1 MLSTKTFHYAS
12 GIPMQCSPPLF
23 SSPGPDPYRSNDNV
37 YEELEHRNS
46 EVVNRHSLH
55 KSSSDGNTTVATIYQ
70 DSSGAGASGT
80 FIERNRVERNSLLS
94 SASSS
99 IHGGSSNE
107 SNIIHHH
114 HTLGNSHLCDAP
126 NLFRFQTS
134 SSSNRRGGGS
144 NNRMRRSNSGFKS
157 SNVNHIDIS
166 GDTNNNKNDQ
176 GGSGGSGEGGD
187 DSEVERLNRRNAQLS
202 STREHYRPTRSNY
215 YVPPQHIIAINNQIS
230 ARINPQTE
238 ARENAINNNSSS
250 AAYDD
255 PYMTS
260 ISSAYDESGNQI
272 YHHPYMA
279 TFRSYNN
286 LNNPHQPL
294 YNCNAMGSDSG
305 YSQNTQASDGRSM
318 RGRARKSSRNNNT
331 IGSGMIRLQH
341 LQNAGNY
348 DEDS

>member
-12 GIPMQCSPPLF
+12 GTPMQCSPPLF

-37 YEELEHRNS
+37 YEELEHRNT
-46 EVVNRHSLH
+46 EVVSRHSLH
-55 KSSSDGNTTVATIYQ
+55 KSSSDNTTVATIYQ
-70 DSSGAGASGT
+70 ESGVAGVSG
-80 FIERNRVERNSLLS
+80 IERNRVERNSLLS

-107 SNIIHHH
+107 SNIPHH
-114 HTLGNSHLCDAP
+114 HTLGNNHLCDAS
-126 NLFRFQTS
+126 NLFRYQT
-134 SSSNRRGGGS
+134 SSNRRGGS
-144 NNRMRRSNSGFKS
+144 NRIRRSNSGFKS

-176 GGSGGSGEGGD
+176 GGGEEVN

-202 STREHYRPTRSNY
+202 SSREHYRPSRSNY
-215 YVPPQHIIAINNQIS
+215 YAPPHHIIAINNQINT
-230 ARINPQTE
+230 RINPQTE
-238 ARENAINNNSSS
+238 ARENAINNNSS
-250 AAYDD
+250 YDD

-260 ISSAYDESGNQI
+260 ISSSAYDESGNQI
-272 YHHPYMA
+272 YHHPYMT

-305 YSQNTQASDGRSM
+305 YSQNTQVSDGRSM
-318 RGRARKSSRNNNT
+318 RGRGRKSNRNINN
-331 IGSGMIRLQH
+331 GSSGIRLKRP
-341 LQNAGNY
+341 NNY
-348 DEDS
+348 DGDS

>member
-1 MLSTKTFHYAS
+1 
-12 GIPMQCSPPLF
+12 
-23 SSPGPDPYRSNDNV
+23 
-37 YEELEHRNS
+37 
-46 EVVNRHSLH
+46 
-55 KSSSDGNTTVATIYQ
+55 
-70 DSSGAGASGT
+70 
-80 FIERNRVERNSLLS
+80 
-94 SASSS
+94 
-99 IHGGSSNE
+99 
-107 SNIIHHH
+107 
-114 HTLGNSHLCDAP
+114 
-126 NLFRFQTS
+126 
-134 SSSNRRGGGS
+134 
-144 NNRMRRSNSGFKS
+144 MRRSNSGFKS

-166 GDTNNNKNDQ
+166 GDTNNNKNE
-176 GGSGGSGEGGD
+176 GEGGGEN
-187 DSEVERLNRRNAQLS
+187 EVERLNRRNAQL

-215 YVPPQHIIAINNQIS
+215 YAPPQHIIAINNQIS

-286 LNNPHQPL
+286 LNNPQQPL
-294 YNCNAMGSDSG
+294 YMGSDSG

-318 RGRARKSSRNNNT
+318 RGRARKSSRSNNT
-331 IGSGMIRLQH
+331 LGSGIRLH
-341 LQNAGNY
+341 HQNAGNY

>member
-46 EVVNRHSLH
+46 ELVNRHSLN
-55 KSSSDGNTTVATIYQ
+55 KSSSDNTTVATIYQ
-70 DSSGAGASGT
+70 EGSSGAGASG
-80 FIERNRVERNSLLS
+80 IYMERNRVERNSLLS

-107 SNIIHHH
+107 SNIPHHR
-114 HTLGNSHLCDAP
+114 NNDAA

-134 SSSNRRGGGS
+134 TTSSSARRA
-144 NNRMRRSNSGFKS
+144 RHDQARRSSFKTS
-157 SNVNHIDIS
+157 PSDHIDIS

-176 GGSGGSGEGGD
+176 GDGE

-202 STREHYRPTRSNY
+202 HTSTREHYRPTRANY
-215 YVPPQHIIAINNQIS
+215 YAPPQHIIAINNQIS
-230 ARINPQTE
+230 ARINPQSE
-238 ARENAINNNSSS
+238 AARENVINNNGN
-250 AAYDD
+250 DD

-260 ISSAYDESGNQI
+260 ISSAYDESGNAI

-279 TFRSYNN
+279 TTFRSYNN
-286 LNNPHQPL
+286 LNNPQQPL

-305 YSQNTQASDGRSM
+305 YSQNTQLSDGRSM
-318 RGRARKSSRNNNT
+318 RGRARKSHKSSTVGHNSRGVRHQQN
-331 IGSGMIRLQH
+331 H
-341 LQNAGNY
+341 QNAGNY
-348 DEDS
+348 DS